1 MSAQDERPLPT
12 ANGVTPDRQVA
23 DAGTSQSTAVTGNV
37 STLEE
42 RADGPVDATMLEP
55 TGQAAYTPEA
65 PPTYHNPAPGDESV
79 QQQERQRR
87 PATTVALD
95 GDQDSGRVVQGAVAS
110 GFCYV
115 IALTTRGANVPPQ
128 ISSSYGAAGAS
139 ANATELGDFCSR
151 SDREVSELYGI
162 LYQEFQFSMF
172 KAALEY

>member
-1 MSAQDERPLPT
+1 MSAQTERPLLT

-42 RADGPVDATMLEP
+42 RADGPVDTTMMES

-65 PPTYHNPAPGDESV
+65 PPSYHNPALGDESV
-79 QQQERQRR
+79 QQQERQIR

-110 GFCYV
+110 GFCY
-115 IALTTRGANVPPQ
+115 IFALTTGGANLSPQ
-128 ISSSYGAAGAS
+128 ISSSYGAASAS
-139 ANATELGDFCSR
+139 ANATELGDFSGHNAK
-151 SDREVSELYGI
+151 EVSELYGI
-162 LYQEFQFSMF
+162 LYQGFRFLML